1 MNKDEALLEEW
12 KDIRETLRYFGN
24 KRFAQLTVF
33 IAATGYLAS
42 TFLQQISLEQL
53 NWQIIITL
61 KFAGIVL
68 GVSFLVME
76 WRSAQYIELFA
87 SRGREIEIE
96 LDNVELIHRRPT
108 RKGLAK
114 FFTGT
119 YATYLIY
126 LLAIAFWFFPF
137 HIPNQTSV

>member
-1 MNKDEALLEEW
+1 MDKNEFLLQEW

-33 IAATGYLAS
+33 IAATGFLAS
-42 TFLQQISLEQL
+42 NFLKQIGLEKL

-61 KFAGIVL
+61 KFAGLVL

-76 WRSAQYIELFA
+76 WRSAQYIESFA
-87 SRGREIEIE
+87 DRGREIEA
-96 LDNVELIHRRPT
+96 ELITVKLIRCRPT
-108 RKGLAK
+108 RKGLAR

-137 HIPNQTSV
+137 HIPN